1 MKEKRNIPGL
11 TCERA
16 RSICIVKTLAKLG
29 HFPSRIAEK
38 EAWFLSPLRS
48 ETQASFKVSL
58 KLNRWY
64 DHGIGTGGNVLDLIV
79 AIQKCSVK
87 QALEFLNNKQL
98 SFSFQQPILKKRT
111 ASKILVFEVKP
122 IQHPGLIQY
131 LGSRKISIYIAV
143 QYCKE
148 VWYRL
153 NGKEYFALGLQNN
166 EGGWEL
172 RNRYFKG
179 SSSPKTYTYLKTHSD
194 RLILLEGMFD
204 LLSLAELFPGEFIN
218 SDIVVLNSLAFLQ
231 KVTPHFK
238 SYTKVDLY
246 LDNDLPG
253 NKNRKKLLQDYKN
266 TKDRNELFQGY
277 KDLNEKLISTKIV
290 MKELNKK

>member
-1 MKEKRNIPGL
+1 MKEKMNLPRL

-16 RSICIVKTLAKLG
+16 RSICIVETLAKLG

-64 DHGIGTGGNVLDLIV
+64 DHGLGTGGNGLDLIV
-79 AIQKCSVK
+79 AMKNCSVK
-87 QALEFLNNKQL
+87 QALEFLNNEND
-98 SFSFQQPILKKRT
+98 SFSFQQPILKKEA

-131 LGSRKISIYIAV
+131 VSSRRISITIAEH
-143 QYCKE
+143 YCKE
-148 VWYRL
+148 VRYRL
-153 NGKEYFALGLQNN
+153 NEKQYFALGLQNN

-172 RNRYFKG
+172 WNKYFKG
-179 SSSPKTYTYLKTHSD
+179 SSSPKSYTYLNTYSD

-204 LLSLAELFPGEFIN
+204 LLSLSELFPDELIN
-218 SDIVVLNSLAFLQ
+218 SDITVLNSLAFLQ
-231 KVTPHFK
+231 QITSHFK
-238 SYTKVDLY
+238 NYREVHLY

-253 NKNRKKLLQDYKN
+253 NKNRKILLQDYKN
-266 TKDRNELFQGY
+266 TKDRSELFRGY
-277 KDLNEKLISTKIV
+277 KDLNEKLVLIRSTRN
-290 MKELNKK
+290 ELNN